1 MGGYHHEKN
10 QRREGGYGSEN
21 MREALQETMDLIK
34 TPVGLEEENLKGDE
48 DVKKKYLVKWN
59 MWKYNIFKVYTEK
72 GIRNNSEINIIN
84 IIPVGKWLT
93 CSLITM

>member
-1 MGGYHHEKN
+1 MCGYHHEKN

>member
-1 MGGYHHEKN
+1 MRLKLCFAHKCWEEKFHLSSCNEWCSVMGGYHHEKN

-48 DVKKKYLVKWN
+48 DVKKK
-59 MWKYNIFKVYTEK
+59 I
-72 GIRNNSEINIIN
+72 
-84 IIPVGKWLT
+84 
-93 CSLITM
+93 

>member
-1 MGGYHHEKN
+1 M
-10 QRREGGYGSEN
+10 S
-21 MREALQETMDLIK
+21 
-34 TPVGLEEENLKGDE
+34 
-48 DVKKKYLVKWN
+48 KKKYLVKWN

>member
-1 MGGYHHEKN
+1 
-10 QRREGGYGSEN
+10 

-34 TPVGLEEENLKGDE
+34 MPVGLEEENLKGDE